1 MFLLLCLIKRSNVT
15 LSLLQREKCCVKI
28 EGWINKLKLIKMKTK
43 IMTLIAVGALVF
55 TACKKDKKE
64 DPAPNNPAPVNTAE
78 VITTM
83 KIYIK
88 DSVTGLAITGSPF
101 TFKDADGDGG
111 TAGGFLPNAVDSLI
125 TLNDSTAYLAE
136 IILLDETKTPVDTIS
151 NEVVEEGQDHMF
163 FFEQTSPSGNPY
175 SATLSGSNV
184 KITYLDLDAN
194 NRGIGQ
200 QFKIKTNANTA
211 GLQHPFRVTL
221 RHQPGSKN
229 GTFSPGETD
238 VEVRFKVKVN

>member
-1 MFLLLCLIKRSNVT
+1 MKA
-15 LSLLQREKCCVKI
+15 
-28 EGWINKLKLIKMKTK
+28 KLITM
-43 IMTLIAVGALVF
+43 IAVGVLVLA
-55 TACKKDKKE
+55 ACKKDKKE

-88 DSVTGLAITGSPF
+88 DSVTGLPITGSPF
-101 TFKDADGDGG
+101 IFKDADGDGG
-111 TAGGFLPNAVDSLI
+111 TAGGFLPNVVDSLI
-125 TLNDSTAYLAE
+125 TLTDSTTYLAE

-175 SATLSGSNV
+175 LTTLSGSNV

-194 NRGIGQ
+194 SRGIGQ
-200 QFKIKTNANTA
+200 QIKIRTNANTTT
-211 GLQHPFRVTL
+211 LQYPFRVTL
-221 RHQPGSKN
+221 RHQPGAKD
-229 GTFSPGETD
+229 GTFTPGETD
-238 VEVRFKVKVN
+238 VEVRFKVKVD